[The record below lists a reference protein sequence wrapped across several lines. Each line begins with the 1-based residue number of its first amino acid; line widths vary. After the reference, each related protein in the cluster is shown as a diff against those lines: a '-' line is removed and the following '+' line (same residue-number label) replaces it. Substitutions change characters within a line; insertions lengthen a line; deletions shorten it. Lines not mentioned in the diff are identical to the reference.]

1 LNSSPAF
8 DELYADL
15 RPTALR
21 IARSVLADEQAAE
34 DVVQEVFLHLWQR
47 PSAYDPS
54 RGSLRVYV
62 GMLTRSRA
70 VDHWRSRAA
79 RETAVQ
85 RAARELEARPQFGES
100 SAAPVIRRDRRR
112 RLLDALQAI
121 PLEQRDALL
130 LRYAGL
136 SATEIAQHVQLPEG
150 TAKSRIR
157 LGLEKVRTLMGEAA

>member
-1 LNSSPAF
+1 MAGF

-34 DVVQEVFLHLWQR
+34 DVVQEVFLHLWQQ

-54 RGSLRVYV
+54 RGSLRTYI

-70 VDHWRSRAA
+70 VDHWRSRSA
-79 RETAVQ
+79 RQTAVQ
-85 RAARELEARPQFGES
+85 RAARELDSHPRFGES

-112 RLLDALQAI
+112 RLLEALHAI
-121 PLEQRDALL
+121 PLEQRNALL

-136 SATEIAQHVQLPEG
+136 SATEIALHVQMPEG

-157 LGLEKVRTLMGEAA
+157 LGLEKMRTLMADAA

>member
-1 LNSSPAF
+1 LKSSPGF

-21 IARSVLADEQAAE
+21 IACSVLADEQAAE
-34 DVVQEVFLHLWQR
+34 DVVQEVFLHLWQK

-54 RGSLRVYV
+54 RGSLRAYV

-79 RETAVQ
+79 RETALQ
-85 RAARELEARPQFGES
+85 RAARELESEPRFGES

-112 RLLDALQAI
+112 RLLEALQTL
-121 PLEQRDALL
+121 PLEQRDVLL
-130 LRYAGL
+130 LRYTGL
-136 SATEIAQHVQLPEG
+136 SATEIAHHVQMPEG

-157 LGLEKVRTLMGEAA
+157 LGLDKVRALMADAA